1 MVEASLAR
9 SGPTCRA
16 PQNGSTIF
24 LRIQATIEGNTM
36 KVTHAQKM
44 EFYKKGYVRVPGV
57 VPSVM
62 VDAAVKA
69 INHSLSITACN
80 TSTIWPSCA
89 KP

>member
-1 MVEASLAR
+1 
-9 SGPTCRA
+9 
-16 PQNGSTIF
+16 
-24 LRIQATIEGNTM
+24 M

-69 INHSLSITACN
+69 INHSLSSPN
-80 TSTIWPSCA
+80 TKEASQLV
-89 KP
+89 KPK

>member
-1 MVEASLAR
+1 MR
-9 SGPTCRA
+9 
-16 PQNGSTIF
+16 
-24 LRIQATIEGNTM
+24 
-36 KVTHAQKM
+36 VTHAQKM

-69 INHSLSITACN
+69 INHFLSITACN
-80 TSTIWPSCA
+80 TSTTWPSCA